1 VSFNTW
7 TPHAVSSEA
16 FPWQERVWRIVEAQ
30 HVASTMK
37 LVDDVDEQHTL
48 EVLLEG
54 SKPMMRPGTA
64 NLDYLLATPFRYH
77 PKRGGSRFRSE
88 IDPGVF
94 YGAESIRTAG
104 AELGYWRWR
113 FLRDSVD
120 LNYLGPVA
128 HTVFCCEPSCRVVD
142 LRCSP
147 FAQDATAWTT
157 SDRYLET
164 QEIARVAR
172 KADVQAIIYESVRD
186 ETPAW
191 CVAILNPA
199 VFDGIR
205 PKIDERAW
213 FLSVTQNSVQLR
225 SQHESYS
232 YKFN

>member
-1 VSFNTW
+1 
-7 TPHAVSSEA
+7 
-16 FPWQERVWRIVEAQ
+16 
-30 HVASTMK
+30 MK
-37 LVDDVDEQHTL
+37 LVDDVNEQHIL
-48 EVLLEG
+48 EALLED
-54 SKPMMRPGTA
+54 SKPMMRPGTSS
-64 NLDYLLATPFRYH
+64 LDYLLATPFRYH

-94 YGAESIRTAG
+94 YGTESIRTAG

-147 FAQDATAWTT
+147 FAQDTTAWTT
-157 SDRYLET
+157 LDRYLET